1 MKLINSAILISILF
15 ITLFFIS
22 CDENDTVTP
31 SEEHFEAAGYII
43 KNENDST
50 VFKVLKGQVDN
61 TISESFTL
69 LLADGSQNFTI
80 EFLDEDGNNIGN
92 PEHEDHEDHEE
103 SEEEEEHEEHEL
115 EFQMEDDSIINIEID
130 EWELNLTPL
139 KIGGTTFRIQV
150 LHEGH
155 PDFTSP
161 FVPIEI
167 K

>member
-1 MKLINSAILISILF
+1 MKLINSAIIISILF
-15 ITLFFIS
+15 TSLFLAS
-22 CDENDTVTP
+22 CDDSDSVTP

-61 TISESFTL
+61 TISESYTL

-80 EFLDEDGNNIGN
+80 EFLDEDGNNIGI
-92 PEHEDHEDHEE
+92 PEHEDHEE
-103 SEEEEEHEEHEL
+103 SEEHEL
-115 EFQMEDDSIINIEID
+115 EFEMEDDSIIKIEID
-130 EWELNLTPL
+130 EWELNITPL
-139 KIGGTTFRIQV
+139 KIGGTTFRIQI

>member
-1 MKLINSAILISILF
+1 MKLINSAIIISILF
-15 ITLFFIS
+15 TSLFLAS
-22 CDENDTVTP
+22 CDDSDSVTP

-80 EFLDEDGNNIGN
+80 EFLDEDGNNIGI
-92 PEHEDHEDHEE
+92 PEHEDHEE

-130 EWELNLTPL
+130 EWELNITPL
-139 KIGGTTFRIQV
+139 KIGETNFRIQI

>member
-1 MKLINSAILISILF
+1 MMLIMKLINSAILISILF
-15 ITLFFIS
+15 ISLFFIS

-61 TISESFTL
+61 TITESFTL

-80 EFLDEDGNNIGN
+80 EFLDEDGNNIGI
-92 PEHEDHEDHEE
+92 PEHEDHKETEAK
-103 SEEEEEHEEHEL
+103 EEHEL

-139 KIGGTTFRIQV
+139 KIGGTTFRIQI

>member
-15 ITLFFIS
+15 ISLFFIS

-61 TISESFTL
+61 TISETFTL

-92 PEHEDHEDHEE
+92 PEHEDHEE

-130 EWELNLTPL
+130 EWELNITPL
-139 KIGGTTFRIQV
+139 KIGGTTFRIQI